1 MPDGMITKGVGG
13 LYTVISEKCEYFC
26 KARGLFRKNDEKPIP
41 GDWVTFEVTNEQLK
55 EGYLLKIKK
64 RKNYLIRPAVANIDQ
79 AILVVSV
86 IDPKPDLLLID
97 KLICVCESKGI
108 TPIICVNKIDL
119 GSKLEESEIVN
130 QYIQTGYKIISC
142 SVKNEKGM
150 ALIDEILHNKI
161 SVFAGQSGVG
171 KSSILNSIMKKE
183 VMEIGDISTKI
194 GRGKHTT
201 RHAEFINIHGG
212 YLVDTPGFSNFEPQ
226 LFSPNQLK
234 ELYVEFHQ
242 FENTCRFSG
251 CIHINE
257 PDCTVKNAV
266 KSGKISIERHKR
278 YMIIY
283 EIIKQAEK
291 EKRGY

>member
-13 LYTVISEKCEYFC
+13 LYTVITEKCEYFC

-41 GDWVTFEVTNEQLK
+41 GDFVIFEVTNEQLK

-64 RKNYLIRPAVANIDQ
+64 RKNFFIRPAVANIDQ

-97 KLICVCESKGI
+97 KLICVCESKNI

-119 GSKLEESEIVN
+119 GSKSDEDEITN
-130 QYIQTGYKIISC
+130 QYKKTGYEIISC
-142 SVKNEKGM
+142 SVKTEKGIS
-150 ALIDEILHNKI
+150 LIEDLLHEKI

-171 KSSILNSIMKKE
+171 KSSILNSIMKQE
-183 VMEIGDISTKI
+183 VMEIGDISAKI

-226 LFSPNQLK
+226 LFSPNMLK
-234 ELYVEFHQ
+234 ELYVEFNEY
-242 FENTCRFSG
+242 ENTCRFSG

-266 KSGKISIERHKR
+266 KSGKISIERHNR
-278 YMIIY
+278 YKIIY
-283 EIIKQAEK
+283 ELIKQAEK
-291 EKRGY
+291 DQRGY

>member
-1 MPDGMITKGVGG
+1 MITKGVGG

-41 GDWVTFEVTNEQLK
+41 GDWVEFKVTNEQLK

-86 IDPKPDLLLID
+86 LDPKPDLLLID
-97 KLICVCESKGI
+97 KLICVCESKDI
-108 TPIICVNKIDL
+108 TPIICINKTDL
-119 GSKLEESEIVN
+119 GSKLEESEIAN

-150 ALIDEILHNKI
+150 ALIDEILHDKI

-183 VMEIGDISTKI
+183 VMEIGDISIKI
-194 GRGKHTT
+194 GRGKNTT
-201 RHAEFINIHGG
+201 RHAEFISIHGG
-212 YLVDTPGFSNFEPQ
+212 YLVDTPGFSSFEPQ

-234 ELYVEFHQ
+234 ELYVEFQQ

-257 PDCTVKNAV
+257 PDCAVKNAV
-266 KSGKISIERHKR
+266 KSGKISMERHKR
-278 YMIIY
+278 YTTIY
-283 EIIKQAEK
+283 EIIKQVKK